1 VIVEHVEIGE
11 SGTVRIVIVVLMGL
25 RFLVL
30 IVKMKMMICG
40 NKYIYIIKK
49 RIKDE

>member
-25 RFLVL
+25 RFLVPTVE
-30 IVKMKMMICG
+30 VKKMMICG
-40 NKYIYIIKK
+40 IIYNES
-49 RIKDE
+49 R